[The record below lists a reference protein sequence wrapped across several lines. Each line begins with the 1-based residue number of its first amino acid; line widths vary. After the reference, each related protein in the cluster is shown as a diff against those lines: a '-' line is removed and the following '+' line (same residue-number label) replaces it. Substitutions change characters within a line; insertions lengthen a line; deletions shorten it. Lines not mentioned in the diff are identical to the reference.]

1 MGTQVVA
8 AMTVIRPQ
16 QRSLK
21 TIVKNVDFQFIIY
34 DLWSCSSAWNFVQK
48 GEGVLQLCY
57 ATMLQHNH
65 KCITTLWFHFSSTP
79 TGASTWSSSEP
90 SRSGGGRWRL
100 FWVRRWWWWS
110 FLLSEKRMKNDYEDI
125 DYTDDN
131 DINWMLYFPSDVTFE
146 PTHPL
151 IKSPG
156 GITWV
161 YR

>member
-1 MGTQVVA
+1 MAPQVVA

-90 SRSGGGRWRL
+90 SRSWGGRWRL
-100 FWVRRWWWWS
+100 FWVRRWWWWR
-110 FLLSEKRMKNDYEDI
+110 FIFWMRTKNEEDNEDI
-125 DYTDDN
+125 DLNVDN
-131 DINWMLYFPSDVTFE
+131 DINWMLISLQMSHSSP
-146 PTHPL
+146 PTCL
-151 IKSPG
+151 
-156 GITWV
+156 
-161 YR
+161 